1 MSINNNPYDFLNTPA
16 LDAMRKL
23 QETGALTAALKMETT
38 GEFAE
43 IRELQSTLNA
53 VKSSMDG
60 DTATLEEYRKVV
72 APILESVK
80 EINTAYAPIFEQTK
94 AFDAL
99 NIKGIISGLQTS
111 ASAMSA
117 IFGLNLS
124 KIASIVDALPK
135 YNFLSDI
142 VSDNFTIADVE
153 ELYEN
158 GKITQDDINEEISEI
173 VSKKQFSPKAEWDKL
188 KKSKWFVAIKILIIL
203 VTFVCKPVTEYITDK
218 AIDELGINEYWEDS
232 GVYDLIDSIFGE
244 NEDSAVSEM
253 EAKKTVDKTK
263 TGNVSKYRREDL
275 LAKIKE
281 IRTFISAAPQD
292 ENTGNLLS
300 YLSDLEKDVNG
311 KKYGLV
317 FEEHREE
324 IDEVLD
330 THTPVLTEEKD
341 LLIDNGG
348 QMNFLIE
355 GDNLAS
361 LKLLEKTHKGKIDLI
376 YIDPPYNT
384 GAANWIYD
392 NDYVDGNDLFKHSK
406 WLSMMQSRLEIAKRL
421 LTPKGVLICA
431 IDENESAT
439 LRLLLDNTFGTDY
452 EYDCI
457 TIIHNPRGIQGKNF
471 SYTNEF
477 AYFVIP
483 KGDKIIGE
491 RKLSR
496 DEVYWSPLR
505 NWGSESLRSDA
516 RNCFY
521 PIIVDGEKIVG
532 FGDVSPENY
541 HPKKNVVLEDGK
553 IAIYPIDS
561 KGVERKWRYARQTV
575 ESINQY
581 LAVKKTREIYDIE
594 IGKTFGTY
602 KTVWS
607 DPKYDANGYGK
618 QLLNSLLP
626 NCEFD
631 FPKSLWN
638 VYDCLYSV
646 VAQNINACILDF
658 FAGSGTTGHAVMK
671 LNEEDNGNRHFILC
685 TNNENNICRDVTYER
700 VKRVIEKEG
709 YTASLKY
716 YKVDYIPISDR
727 MYYEYAD
734 ELLKHIRELVE
745 LENGV
750 NFTGNAEIAIV
761 LTEEELDEFM
771 ANIEAYGK
779 CLKLYMGHDL
789 LPDDEQEQSLADHG
803 IEINIIPD
811 YYYQDLQEV

>member
-716 YKVDYIPISDR
+716 YKVDYIPISDC

-750 NFTGNAEIAIV
+750 NFTGNAEIGIV
-761 LTEEELDEFM
+761 LTEEELDEFI
-771 ANIEAYGK
+771 ANTDSFVK
-779 CLKLYMGHDL
+779 CRKLYMGHDV
-789 LPDDEQEQSLADHG
+789 LPTDEQEKKLQAHD
-803 IEINIIPD
+803 IEISIIPD
-811 YYYQDLQEV
+811 YYYRDLQED